1 MSVSSSGENV
11 AVVAA
16 AAELRQMSS
25 CQNPAY
31 GRLANFDI
39 DRKVSFAYNQWKDS
53 DQMTHF
59 VQGDHT
65 LSRGVTY
72 FLTPHFDQAIS
83 GVPFFENS
91 MVLAVFAG
99 IICLLF
105 FLWIIYGHLWIGTQ

>member
-59 VQGDHT
+59 VQGTAFFIYSCGMHYISFLHYLPEGT
-65 LSRGVTY
+65 SIWIPRLLSLEKSLIY
-72 FLTPHFDQAIS
+72 F
-83 GVPFFENS
+83 
-91 MVLAVFAG
+91 VLRPLRFW
-99 IICLLF
+99 L
-105 FLWIIYGHLWIGTQ
+105 